1 MNAQV
6 IKDKI
11 SKCYYHSLFVDSD
24 IDSHPVKLI
33 NSVKSIIGIDFEI
46 VQDKLLDYCI
56 EYSKNCNH
64 IDSFGVLEGK
74 STPAA
79 VSFATLE
86 ESLIN
91 SDFKGSLNNI
101 DSLLKVSDGK
111 HILEFLLEFCIKY
124 KSDVFQLVWSVY
136 KMSLFLDFKNINE
149 NIIFCAKYIS
159 IHKISS
165 LNKINKGVDI
175 NFNNYSYSPDTIK
188 KILTYYSI
196 LNEELV
202 RGEKI
207 KEYIKS
213 NVSSQFDFSDST
225 KKLNF
230 KKEQLD
236 FGRRWIGL
244 YFRDIDQNSLSVDF
258 IITMD
263 MFRSALKISNGKNDK
278 EIWSLVN
285 NFLEK

>member
-1 MNAQV
+1 MNPQV

-11 SKCYYHSLFVDSD
+11 SECYYRSLFVDSD
-24 IDSHPVKLI
+24 IGSHPVKLI

-56 EYSKNCNH
+56 QYSKKCKH
-64 IDSFGVLEGK
+64 VDSFGVLEGMN
-74 STPAA
+74 TPAA

-91 SDFKGSLNNI
+91 NDFKESLNNI

-149 NIIFCAKYIS
+149 NIIFCTKFIS
-159 IHKISS
+159 NDKIIS
-165 LNKINKGVDI
+165 LTKINKGVDI
-175 NFNNYSYSPDTIK
+175 NFNNYSYSPITIK
-188 KILTYYSI
+188 KILTYHSI

-202 RGEKI
+202 RGKKI

-213 NVSSQFDFSDST
+213 NVSDQFDFSYSA

-230 KKEQLD
+230 KKEQLE
-236 FGRRWIGL
+236 FGRKWIGL
-244 YFRDIDQNSLSVDF
+244 YFRDLDRSSLSVDF

-263 MFRSALKISNGKNDK
+263 MFRSALKISNGKYDK